1 MKIMIDTNILISA
14 ILFPSQNMNKLINTI
29 ADNHTIVLASYIID
43 ELKEVINRKFPQKY
57 KYLDSFLMELPY
69 EFAYTPDIIDITKYP
84 YIRDK
89 KDLPVL
95 VSAIIEEVDI
105 LITGDKDFSELDI
118 EKPEILT
125 PKEFLEKYS

>member
-1 MKIMIDTNILISA
+1 MKIMIDTNILMSA

>member
-89 KDLPVL
+89 KDLQEL
-95 VSAIIEEVDI
+95 CEK
-105 LITGDKDFSELDI
+105 LIPSGVGWIACF
-118 EKPEILT
+118 
-125 PKEFLEKYS
+125 